1 MVKIFTMVKGEVDIV
16 KDWVLYHGNLFGFKN
31 LYIIDNY
38 SKDGTFEL
46 LQQLTSQYKINVCRL
61 PDYKKKGEYMTS
73 LIKIFSQNEFSFP
86 IDIDEFIVHYDK
98 QTNSIN
104 CDNETI
110 YNNIK
115 RLPIAPAYK
124 MNYIFANPDN
134 VDGYNRAT
142 IECKNGKYSDYGS
155 AAKTFFHSSL
165 FNGKID
171 HGNHYHTTNYYLSNF
186 CLVHYHCRNLEQMK
200 KKIFNNVSGLG
211 HSPFNLSYLKT
222 IEKGNPDGIH
232 HIRNQIQILENTFNL
247 PIDIHSDIS
256 LGPLINKILS
266 LS

>member
-31 LYIIDNY
+31 LYIIDNF

-46 LQQLTSQYKINVCRL
+46 LQELSNQYKINVCRL

-73 LIKIFSQNEFSFP
+73 FIKTFSKNEFSFP
-86 IDIDEFIVHYDK
+86 IDIDEFIVYYDK
-98 QTNSIN
+98 QTNTVS

-110 YNNIK
+110 YNSMK
-115 RLPIAPAYK
+115 TLPLASVYK

-134 VDGYNRAT
+134 INGYNRAT
-142 IECKNGKYSDYGS
+142 VECKNGKYSDYGS
-155 AAKTFFHSSL
+155 GAKSFFHSSL

-171 HGNHYHTTNYYLSNF
+171 HGNHYHTTNYHLSNF
-186 CLVHYHCRNLEQMK
+186 CLVHYTCRNLDQMK

-211 HSPFNLSYLKT
+211 HNPFDLTYLKN
-222 IEKGNPDGIH
+222 IERLSPDGIH
-232 HIRNQIQILENTFNL
+232 HIRYQIQILEKTYQL
-247 PIDIHSDIS
+247 PIETQSDIS
-256 LGPLINKILS
+256 LAMFINKILS
-266 LS
+266 IS